1 MKNKIIIVG
10 KRGLLGKNLNLYLKK
25 KNFIENLD
33 YKTFIKKKIN
43 FINNFDY
50 VINCT
55 SNKNYI
61 ENRYLKKNDF
71 DLTIANKVKKLDIKM
86 IIFSSRKVYKNGV
99 NLKETSVLKP
109 KNNYSK
115 NKLKTEKALLNILK
129 EKILILRIGNVIGL
143 NNKKHNKLHK
153 VFIDVFFENIKK
165 GIIFDNK
172 NSYKDFISINK
183 FCEIVE
189 KLIIFKSYGIYN
201 VSLGKKIF
209 LKQIIR
215 WLNFYNKEKNIKNVN
230 LLKKYQSDNFTLNND
245 KLMKTI
251 KIKNTTQELKK
262 YCIKLSEDFFK
273 NV

>member
-1 MKNKIIIVG
+1 MKNRIIIIG
-10 KRGLLGKNLNLYLKK
+10 RRGFLGRNLNLYLKK
-25 KNFIENLD
+25 KFFIINLD
-33 YKTFIKKKIN
+33 YKAFIKKKLN
-43 FINNFDY
+43 FIKNFDY
-50 VINCT
+50 IINCT

-71 DLTIANKVKKLDIKM
+71 DLTIANKVKELNIKM
-86 IIFSSRKVYKNGV
+86 IILSTRKVYKNGV
-99 NLKETSVLKP
+99 NLKETSGLKP
-109 KNNYSK
+109 TNNYSK
-115 NKLKTEKALLNILK
+115 NKLKTEKALLKILK
-129 EKILILRIGNVIGL
+129 EKILILRISNVIGL
-143 NNKKHNKLHK
+143 NNKRHNKLHK
-153 VFIDVFFENIKK
+153 TFIDVFFENIKK

-201 VSLGKKIF
+201 ISLGKKIF

-230 LLKKYQSDNFTLNND
+230 LLEKYQSDNFTLNNG
-245 KLMKTI
+245 KLMDTI

-262 YCIKLSEDFFK
+262 YCIKLSNGFFK